1 MIKFNEPQ
9 DFENFALENDLV
21 FVSSLADIGIGVFK
35 VRNMNNAEIKIE
47 DLRSKTNVLNIELN
61 LLDPLLNRINFM
73 NYNNNLIQYAMKKIP
88 LKIFG
93 LILISI
99 FIKNSLNAQELDV
112 KTFSQVISPKTS
124 IISKKPI
131 EYQYFFDSVVVRKN
145 QNNEN
150 LNVERLGNYLFEYEA
165 DKLNLVVNQLA
176 GQERYIVVKGAD
188 QAIKFY
194 NGTINVRFS
203 ELTNFAN
210 FAVQNNLIFVKSL
223 PQINLGVYRVNN
235 IRETETV
242 LQMLARN
249 QIVRGV
255 ELDLINPN
263 IGPN

>member
-1 MIKFNEPQ
+1 
-9 DFENFALENDLV
+9 
-21 FVSSLADIGIGVFK
+21 
-35 VRNMNNAEIKIE
+35 
-47 DLRSKTNVLNIELN
+47 
-61 LLDPLLNRINFM
+61 M
-73 NYNNNLIQYAMKKIP
+73 NYNNNLIEYAMKKIP
-88 LKIFG
+88 FKIFV
-93 LILISI
+93 LIFISI
-99 FIKNSLNAQELDV
+99 FIKDSLNAQELNV
-112 KTFSQVISPKTS
+112 KTFSQEISTKTS
-124 IISKKPI
+124 IISKPI

-176 GQERYIVVKGAD
+176 GRERYIVVKGAD
-188 QAIKFY
+188 QVIKFY

-203 ELTNFAN
+203 ELTDFVN
-210 FAVQNNLIFVKSL
+210 FAVQNDLIFVKSL

-242 LQMLARN
+242 LQMLAKN

>member
-1 MIKFNEPQ
+1 
-9 DFENFALENDLV
+9 
-21 FVSSLADIGIGVFK
+21 
-35 VRNMNNAEIKIE
+35 
-47 DLRSKTNVLNIELN
+47 
-61 LLDPLLNRINFM
+61 M
-73 NYNNNLIQYAMKKIP
+73 NYNNNLIQYAMKKTP

-124 IISKKPI
+124 IISKPI

-176 GQERYIVVKGAD
+176 AQERYIVVKGAD